1 MGILN
6 EGTIKRLEQAVNVLN
21 GTDTE
26 HLKTNALF
34 DEIYS
39 KNVEF

>member
-21 GTDTE
+21 GIDTE

-39 KNVEF
+39 KILNF